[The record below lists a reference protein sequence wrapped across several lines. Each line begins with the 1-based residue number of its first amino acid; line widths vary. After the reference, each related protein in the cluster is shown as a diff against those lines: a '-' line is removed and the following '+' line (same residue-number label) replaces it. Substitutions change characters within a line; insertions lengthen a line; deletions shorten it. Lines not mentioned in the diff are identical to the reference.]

1 MSSVSAESTESRTKS
16 EPQISFTYKEFERQ
30 NQSVLTLLNIKRI
43 SSKTLTEILTEEF
56 TGADTVSEIVTVTHK
71 NIYFS
76 C

>member
-16 EPQISFTYKEFERQ
+16 GPQISFTYEEFERQ